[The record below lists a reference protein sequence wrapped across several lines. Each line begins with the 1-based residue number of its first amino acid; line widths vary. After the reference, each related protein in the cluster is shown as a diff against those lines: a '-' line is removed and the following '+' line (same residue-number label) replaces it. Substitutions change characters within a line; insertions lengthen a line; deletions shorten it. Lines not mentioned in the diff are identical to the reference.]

1 MQEINNYRITIN
13 KLEAA
18 TPGDGFIDPT
28 LANNYLDDSTG
39 EITGWPSSNSLAL
52 AKARANVRW
61 GIVIEQLGL
70 TLNVLGIKDI
80 VVTGADIN
88 TAPTTV
94 SFTVVYDRPSA
105 LFTDD
110 EYNSG
115 SVLSGT
121 DAIVR
126 FVERALL
133 TTRTQNYTV
142 LNSVSNV
149 PDPLVKSY
157 ETVKLVIGPVGTK
170 LSDVSS
176 LITVSEITGLT
187 S

>member
-1 MQEINNYRITIN
+1 MQEINSYRVTIN
-13 KLEAA
+13 KLETTA
-18 TPGDGFIDPT
+18 PGDGFIDPT

-70 TLNVLGIKDI
+70 NLNVLGIKDV

-88 TAPTTV
+88 TAPSTV

-105 LFTDD
+105 LFTNN
-110 EYNSG
+110 EYDSG
-115 SVLSGT
+115 TVLTGT
-121 DAIVR
+121 DAITR
-126 FVERALL
+126 FIERALL
-133 TTRTQNYTV
+133 ITRVQNYTV

-149 PDPLVKSY
+149 PDPLIKSY
-157 ETVKLVIGPVGTK
+157 ETVKLEIGPLGTK

-176 LITVSEITGLT
+176 LITVSEITGIA

>member
-1 MQEINNYRITIN
+1 MLEINNYRVTIN
-13 KLEAA
+13 KLEATA
-18 TPGDGFIDPT
+18 PGDGFIDPT

-39 EITGWPSSNSLAL
+39 EITGWPTSNALAL

-61 GIVIEQLGL
+61 RIVIEQLGL

-80 VVTGADIN
+80 MITGADIN
-88 TAPTTV
+88 TAPSTV

-105 LFTDD
+105 LFTND

-115 SVLSGT
+115 IVLSGT

-149 PDPLVKSY
+149 PDPLIKSY
-157 ETVKLVIGPVGTK
+157 ETVKLVVGPLGSK

-176 LITVSEITGLT
+176 LITVSEITGIA